1 MDGLDSMKTHKA
13 IHLLSKIKKHY
24 PLAVSKLWVP
34 YCCRWDGKS
43 STSERIKGCGQPME
57 RINAG
62 VWRCERCN
70 ITEQRTSQIEIP
82 LSFPREAFLV
92 AGGNRAGKTQIGAM
106 LAVAFAA
113 SRSEW
118 WVEQFAKLNNIPL
131 ELFPPEPSTVISSAL
146 SYADSNE
153 YIKPKL
159 ETYLPT
165 GTQFRNWKG
174 FGRSIATLPNKGRVI
189 CMSADSGRAK
199 FQGMGGRGLRAISL
213 CWLDEEHP
221 QDIVEEL
228 LLRCADTPYGGK
240 LILTMTPLKGMTWPH
255 EYFVEKELDGFG
267 RITISGLDNPFVSS
281 VKLRRATQHLSKA
294 SQESRLHGRF
304 TLQTGLVY
312 SEFRNDIHVIEPVP
326 IKEDW
331 LIYRGVD
338 FGVRHPFAVVW
349 VAHDQNKNQ
358 LHVFREYLATEKT
371 TIENGQMV
379 HALSMNDNPVEWTSA
394 DSESKDGRLTLSRFC
409 KIPNK
414 PAPKHMGV
422 ISGIE
427 EVKKWLQVNPDGA
440 PGIVIHSCCKK
451 LIKEIRSY
459 RWKPDQKKDT
469 VIKANDHALDA
480 LRYVCMTLSRQ
491 MARYQ

>member
-1 MDGLDSMKTHKA
+1 
-13 IHLLSKIKKHY
+13 
-24 PLAVSKLWVP
+24 
-34 YCCRWDGKS
+34 
-43 STSERIKGCGQPME
+43 
-57 RINAG
+57 
-62 VWRCERCN
+62 
-70 ITEQRTSQIEIP
+70 
-82 LSFPREAFLV
+82 
-92 AGGNRAGKTQIGAM
+92 
-106 LAVAFAA
+106 
-113 SRSEW
+113 
-118 WVEQFAKLNNIPL
+118 
-131 ELFPPEPSTVISSAL
+131 
-146 SYADSNE
+146 
-153 YIKPKL
+153 
-159 ETYLPT
+159 
-165 GTQFRNWKG
+165 
-174 FGRSIATLPNKGRVI
+174 
-189 CMSADSGRAK
+189 
-199 FQGMGGRGLRAISL
+199 MGGRGLRAISL

-221 QDIVEEL
+221 QDIFEEL

-312 SEFRNDIHVIEPVP
+312 SEFRNDIHVVEPVP

-379 HALSMNDNPVEWTSA
+379 HALSIKDNPVEWTSA
-394 DSESKDGRLTLSRFC
+394 DPESRDGRLILARYC
-409 KIPNK
+409 NIPNK

-422 ISGIE
+422 IAGIE
-427 EVKKWLQVNPDGA
+427 EVKKWLQVNADGA